1 MARLRKPVQIV
12 RPVTGSG
19 LTPVARI
26 RFEWLGESRGTAM
39 PFAGRRLARL
49 LTCALCAGLALAH
62 GASAETAGTGLP
74 LPRYASLKSDRVNV
88 RKGPGFDYP
97 IAWVYQRV
105 GLPVEILKEFENW
118 RQVRDNDGTEG
129 WVLQNLLSGRR
140 TALVTP
146 WDIKPPEAGK
156 DKPEPTPMRDAG
168 SSGSGVL
175 AVIEPGVLAT
185 VLACDRSWCQV
196 SVSDQ
201 RGYIEQSKL
210 WGVYPDEAVK

>member
-1 MARLRKPVQIV
+1 MLAASLLFCLVAPAAYAQSA
-12 RPVTGSG
+12 GS
-19 LTPVARI
+19 
-26 RFEWLGESRGTAM
+26 
-39 PFAGRRLARL
+39 
-49 LTCALCAGLALAH
+49 
-62 GASAETAGTGLP
+62 GLP

-118 RQVRDNDGTEG
+118 RQVRDSDGTEG

-146 WDIKPPEAGK
+146 WDSKPPEAGK
-156 DKPEPTPMRDAG
+156 MRPEPAPLRDGG
-168 SSGSGVL
+168 SSSAAVL
-175 AVIEPGVLAT
+175 AVMEPGVLAT
-185 VLACDRSWCQV
+185 VLACERSWCHV

-210 WGVYPDEAVK
+210 WGVYPDESVK